1 VGVVNPFL
9 ILFIRHLT
17 RSIMRKTIFQIL
29 IGINLFIL
37 FISFFAPVITWFLLL
52 TIPLL
57 MIAIHDS
64 RQKKHAILRN
74 FPLIGRARWI
84 IESVRPFVQ
93 QYILETDTGG
103 APISRMFRNIVYQR
117 AKNSIDTIPFG
128 TQLDTYKTGY
138 EWIGHSLSA
147 LNVEDI
153 DLDPRVTIGSRHCK
167 QPYSASILNI
177 SAMSFG
183 SLSKPALQA
192 LNKGAKLGGFYH
204 NTGEGGV
211 SPYHLEYGADVV
223 WQIGTG
229 YFGCRND
236 SGGFDPDKFKQQ
248 ASHTNI
254 KMIEIKL
261 SQGAKPG
268 HGGILPASKNTQEI
282 ADIRGVKVGTQVDS
296 PATHSAFKTPV
307 ELITFIQT
315 LRDLSGGKPIGI
327 KLALGRRSEFAAIC
341 KAMVELN
348 ITPDFVTVDGGEGGT
363 GAAPLEYSNSI
374 GSPLREALAFVDDCL
389 VGFGVRE
396 DIKIIASG
404 KIISGF
410 HLVKNLA
417 LGADICNSA
426 RGMMLALGCVQS
438 LSCNTNECPTGV
450 ATQDPSLSS
459 GLIPANKA
467 VRVHQFHKKTVYA
480 SVDIIS
486 SAGLALPCDLNR
498 THIFRRVNQQKVMRY
513 DEIFPHMVIG
523 GFLQDCIPELYKI
536 DIAEAKANS
545 FAPKKILT
553 SINQQ
558 MKSLCENS

>member
-1 VGVVNPFL
+1 
-9 ILFIRHLT
+9 
-17 RSIMRKTIFQIL
+17 MRKTIFQIL
-29 IGINLFIL
+29 IGINLFIVLL
-37 FISFFAPVITWFLLL
+37 FFFAPLGAWFLIITL
-52 TIPLL
+52 PLL

-128 TQLDTYKTGY
+128 TQIDTYQTGY

-153 DLDPRVTIGSRHCK
+153 EMDPRVIIGSRHCK

-236 SGGFDPDKFKQQ
+236 SGSFDPDKFKQQ

-296 PATHSAFKTPV
+296 PATHSAFNAPL

-327 KLALGRRSEFAAIC
+327 KLALGRRSEFVAIC

-450 ATQDPSLSS
+450 ATQDPTLSS
-459 GLIPANKA
+459 GLIPADKA
-467 VRVHQFHKKTVYA
+467 VRVHQFHKKTVHA
-480 SVDIIS
+480 TVDIIS
-486 SAGLALPCDLNR
+486 SAGLSLPCDLNR
-498 THIFRRVNQQKVMRY
+498 THIFRRVNQQEVKRY

-523 GFLQDCIPELYKI
+523 GFLQDCIPESYKI
-536 DIAEAKANS
+536 DIAEANANS
-545 FAPKKILT
+545 FAPKKTLT

-558 MKSLCENS
+558 MKSLCENA

>member
-1 VGVVNPFL
+1 
-9 ILFIRHLT
+9 
-17 RSIMRKTIFQIL
+17 MRNKIFKIL
-29 IGINLFIL
+29 ISINLL
-37 FISFFAPVITWFLLL
+37 VLALGLLSLSFLWVLLL
-52 TIPLL
+52 TGSLL
-57 MIAIHDS
+57 AIAIYDS
-64 RQKKHAILRN
+64 QQTKHAILRN
-74 FPLIGRARWI
+74 FPLIGRARWM
-84 IESVRPFVQ
+84 IEDARPFVQ

-117 AKNSIDTIPFG
+117 AKNSRDTIPFG
-128 TQLDTYKTGY
+128 TQVDTYKTGY

-147 LNVEDI
+147 FNMSEI
-153 DLDPRVTIGSRHCK
+153 NKAPRITIGSKHCK
-167 QPYSASILNI
+167 QPFSASILNI

-183 SLSKPALQA
+183 SLSKPALLA

-211 SPYHLEYGADVV
+211 SPYHLEHNADVV

-236 SGGFDPDKFKQQ
+236 EGGFCPEKFEKQARHQ
-248 ASHTNI
+248 NI

-282 ADIRGVKVGTQVDS
+282 ADIRGVSVGTQVDS
-296 PATHSAFKTPV
+296 PSIHSAFHTPMQ
-307 ELITFIQT
+307 LIQFVDT
-315 LRDLSGGKPIGI
+315 LRELSGGKPIGI
-327 KLALGRRSEFAAIC
+327 KLALGRRSEFVAIC

-348 ITPDFVTVDGGEGGT
+348 VTPDFVTVDGGEGGT

-389 VGFGVRE
+389 TGYGVRE
-396 DIKIIASG
+396 DVKIIASG

-417 LGADICNSA
+417 LGADVCNSA

-450 ATQDPSLSS
+450 ATQDPSLHK
-459 GLIPANKA
+459 GLVPENKA
-467 VRVHQFHKKTVYA
+467 VRVFQFHKKTIHA
-480 SVDIIS
+480 TVDIIS
-486 SAGLALPCDLNR
+486 SAGLKSPSDLNR
-498 THIFRRVNQQKVMRY
+498 THIFRRVNQQEVKRY
-513 DEIFPHMVIG
+513 DEIFPHMVVG
-523 GFLQDCIPELYKI
+523 GFLKGCIPDNYAI
-536 DIAEAKANS
+536 DIEEADANS
-545 FAPKKILT
+545 FAPKRTLT
-553 SINQQ
+553 SINQET
-558 MKSLCENS
+558 KSLCENEVS

>member
-1 VGVVNPFL
+1 
-9 ILFIRHLT
+9 
-17 RSIMRKTIFQIL
+17 MRKTIFQVL
-29 IGINLFIL
+29 IGINVFIL
-37 FISFFAPVITWFLLL
+37 AISFAVPTLGWLFLITL
-52 TIPLL
+52 PLL
-57 MIAIHDS
+57 MIAIYDS
-64 RQKKHAILRN
+64 RQTKHAILRN
-74 FPLIGRARWI
+74 FPLVGRSRWI
-84 IESVRPFVQ
+84 IEGIRPFIQ

-117 AKNSIDTIPFG
+117 AKNSRDTIPFG
-128 TQLDTYKTGY
+128 TQLDTYQTGY

-147 LNVEDI
+147 LNVKDI
-153 DLDPRVTIGSRHCK
+153 DMQPRVTIGSRHCK

-183 SLSKPALQA
+183 SLSKQALQA
-192 LNKGAKLGGFYH
+192 LNKGAKAGGFYH

-223 WQIGTG
+223 WQVGTG
-229 YFGCRND
+229 YFGCRTD
-236 SGGFDPDKFKQQ
+236 SGGFDADKFAKQ
-248 ASHTNI
+248 ASHVNI

-268 HGGILPASKNTQEI
+268 HGGILPANKNTQEI

-296 PATHSAFKTPV
+296 PSTHSAFSSPV
-307 ELITFIQT
+307 ELITFVQT

-327 KLALGRRSEFAAIC
+327 KLALGRRSEFVAIC

-450 ATQDPSLSS
+450 ATQDPKLSA
-459 GLIPANKA
+459 GLVPANKA
-467 VRVHQFHKKTVYA
+467 VRVQQFHEKTVHA
-480 SVDIIS
+480 TVDIIS
-486 SAGLALPCDLNR
+486 SAGLASPNELNR
-498 THIFRRVNQQKVMRY
+498 THIFRRVNQQEVKRY
-513 DEIFPHMVIG
+513 DDIFPHMVIG
-523 GFLQDCIPELYKI
+523 GFLKDCIPENYKI
-536 DIAEAKANS
+536 DLEEANANS
-545 FAPKKILT
+545 FAPKKIL
-553 SINQQ
+553 SNINQQ
-558 MKSLCENS
+558 RKSLCEGA

>member
-1 VGVVNPFL
+1 
-9 ILFIRHLT
+9 
-17 RSIMRKTIFQIL
+17 MRKTIFQVL
-29 IGINLFIL
+29 IGINVFIL
-37 FISFFAPVITWFLLL
+37 AISFVASAAGWLLL
-52 TIPLL
+52 ITLPLL
-57 MIAIHDS
+57 ITAIYDS
-64 RQKKHAILRN
+64 RQSKHAILRN
-74 FPLIGRARWI
+74 FPLVGRSRWI
-84 IESVRPFVQ
+84 IEGIRPFIQ

-117 AKNSIDTIPFG
+117 AKNSRDTIPFG
-128 TQLDTYKTGY
+128 TQLDTYQTGY

-147 LNVEDI
+147 LNVKDI
-153 DLDPRVTIGSRHCK
+153 DMQPRVTIGSRHCK

-192 LNKGAKLGGFYH
+192 LNKGAKAGGFYH

-211 SPYHLEYGADVV
+211 SPYHLEYDADVV
-223 WQIGTG
+223 WQVGTG
-229 YFGCRND
+229 YFGCRAD
-236 SGGFDPDKFKQQ
+236 SGGFDAEKFEKQ
-248 ASHTNI
+248 AAHKNI

-268 HGGILPASKNTQEI
+268 HGGILPANKNTQEI
-282 ADIRGVKVGTQVDS
+282 ADIRGVIVGTQVDS
-296 PATHSAFKTPV
+296 PPAHSAFSSPI
-307 ELITFIQT
+307 ELIQFVQT

-327 KLALGRRSEFAAIC
+327 KLALGRRSEFVAIC

-450 ATQDPSLSS
+450 ATQDPKLSA
-459 GLIPANKA
+459 GLVPANKA
-467 VRVHQFHKKTVYA
+467 VRVQQFHEKTVHA
-480 SVDIIS
+480 TVDIIS
-486 SAGLALPCDLNR
+486 STGLKSPSDLNR
-498 THIFRRVNQQKVMRY
+498 THIFRRVNQQEIKRY

-523 GFLQDCIPELYKI
+523 GFLKDCIPDNYKI
-536 DIAEAKANS
+536 DVEEANADS
-545 FAPKKILT
+545 FIPKKTL
-553 SINQQ
+553 SHINQQ
-558 MKSLCENS
+558 TKSLCESGS

>member
-1 VGVVNPFL
+1 
-9 ILFIRHLT
+9 
-17 RSIMRKTIFQIL
+17 MRKTIFQVL

-37 FISFFAPVITWFLLL
+37 LISLLAPLLAWGLLL
-52 TIPLL
+52 SLPLL
-57 MIAIHDS
+57 CIAVYDS
-64 RQKKHAILRN
+64 WQKKHAILRN
-74 FPLIGRARWI
+74 FPLIGRVRWI
-84 IESVRPFVQ
+84 IEDVRPFIQ

-117 AKNSIDTIPFG
+117 AKGSRDTIPFG
-128 TQLDTYKTGY
+128 TQVDTYRTGY

-147 LNVEDI
+147 LKVDDI
-153 DLDPRVTIGSRHCK
+153 DKQPRVTVGSRHCK

-211 SPYHLEYGADVV
+211 SPYHLEFGADVV

-236 SGGFDPDKFKQQ
+236 KGGFDADKFTKQ
-248 ASHTNI
+248 ASHANI

-282 ADIRGVKVGTQVDS
+282 ADIRGVEVGTQVDS
-296 PATHSAFKTPV
+296 PPTHSAFNSPL
-307 ELITFIQT
+307 ELIHFVQT
-315 LRDLSGGKPIGI
+315 LRELSGGKPIGI
-327 KLALGRRSEFAAIC
+327 KLALGRRSEFVAIC

-348 ITPDFVTVDGGEGGT
+348 LTPDFITVDGGEGGT

-374 GSPLREALAFVDDCL
+374 GSPLIEALAFVDDCL
-389 VGFGVRE
+389 TGFGLRE

-450 ATQDPSLSS
+450 ATQDPALSA

-467 VRVHQFHKKTVYA
+467 VRVHQFHEKTVHA
-480 SVDIIS
+480 TVDIIS
-486 SAGLALPCDLNR
+486 SAGLEAPHNLNR
-498 THIFRRVNQQKVMRY
+498 THIFRRVNQQEVKRY

-523 GFLQDCIPELYKI
+523 GFLKDCIPKNYEI
-536 DIAEAKANS
+536 DLEEGDART
-545 FAPKKILT
+545 FMPKKTL
-553 SINQQ
+553 SNINMQT
-558 MKSLCENS
+558 KTLC

>member
-1 VGVVNPFL
+1 
-9 ILFIRHLT
+9 
-17 RSIMRKTIFQIL
+17 MRKTIFQVL
-29 IGINLFIL
+29 IGINLL
-37 FISFFAPVITWFLLL
+37 VVLMSFLAPLIAWFLIITL
-52 TIPLL
+52 PLL
-57 MIAIHDS
+57 ITAIHDS
-64 RQKKHAILRN
+64 RQTKHAILRN

-117 AKNSIDTIPFG
+117 AKNSRDTIPFG
-128 TQLDTYKTGY
+128 TQIDTDKTGY

-153 DLDPRVTIGSRHCK
+153 DSDPRITIGSRHCK

-192 LNKGAKLGGFYH
+192 LNKGAHLGGFYH

-223 WQIGTG
+223 WQVGTG

-236 SGGFDPDKFKQQ
+236 AGGFDAKKFGQQ
-248 ASHTNI
+248 AAHINI

-296 PATHSAFKTPV
+296 PSTHSVFSTPI
-307 ELITFIQT
+307 ELINFVQT

-327 KLALGRRSEFAAIC
+327 KLALGRRSEFVAIC

-363 GAAPLEYSNSI
+363 GSAPLEYSNSI

-417 LGADICNSA
+417 LGADVCNSA

-467 VRVHQFHKKTVYA
+467 ERVYQFHKKTVHA
-480 SVDIIS
+480 TVDIIS
-486 SAGLALPCDLNR
+486 SAGLTSPCDLNR
-498 THIFRRVNQQKVMRY
+498 TYIFRRVNQQEVKRY
-513 DEIFPHMVIG
+513 DEIFPHMVSA
-523 GFLQDCIPELYKI
+523 GFIQDCIPENYKI
-536 DIAEAKANS
+536 DVAEANANS
-545 FAPKKILT
+545 FAPKTTLT

-558 MKSLCENS
+558 VKSLCEKA

>member
-1 VGVVNPFL
+1 
-9 ILFIRHLT
+9 
-17 RSIMRKTIFQIL
+17 MRKQIFQVL
-29 IGINLFIL
+29 FGIHAVIIALSL
-37 FISFFAPVITWFLLL
+37 LAPFFAWLLIL

-57 MIAIHDS
+57 LIALHDAK
-64 RQKKHAILRN
+64 QKKHAILRN

-93 QYILETDTGG
+93 QYILETDTSG

-117 AKNSIDTIPFG
+117 AKNSRDTIPFG
-128 TQLDTYKTGY
+128 TQIDTYKTGY

-147 LNVEDI
+147 LNVNDI
-153 DLDPRVTIGSRHCK
+153 SSDPRVTIGSRHCK

-183 SLSKPALQA
+183 SLSKTALLA
-192 LNKGAKLGGFYH
+192 LNKGAKDGKFYH

-211 SPYHLEYGADVV
+211 SSYHLEHGADLV

-229 YFGCRND
+229 YFGCRSED
-236 SGGFDPDKFKQQ
+236 GGFDAEKFTKQ
-248 ASHTNI
+248 ATHPNI

-296 PATHSAFKTPV
+296 PSTHSSFSTPI
-307 ELITFIQT
+307 ELVTFIQN
-315 LRDLSGGKPIGI
+315 LRELSGGKPVGI
-327 KLALGRRSEFAAIC
+327 KLALGRRSEFVAIC

-438 LSCNTNECPTGV
+438 LSCNTNKCPTGV
-450 ATQDPSLSS
+450 ATQDPRLSA
-459 GLIPANKA
+459 GLIPADKA
-467 VRVHQFHKKTVYA
+467 VRVKLFHEKTVLA
-480 SVDIIS
+480 TLDITS
-486 SAGLALPCDLNR
+486 SAGLTSPSNLNR
-498 THIFRRVNQQKVMRY
+498 THIFRRVNQQEVKRY
-513 DEIFPHMVIG
+513 DEIFPNMVRG
-523 GFLQDCIPELYKI
+523 GFLKDCIPANYDI
-536 DIAEAKANS
+536 DFKEACANS
-545 FAPKKILT
+545 FMPQNVLSNISQQTKKLG
-553 SINQQ
+553 
-558 MKSLCENS
+558 ENA